1 LSILHG
7 ALPILPIRKLAVAT
21 LAVFDNLDLATRALP
36 ELVESGA
43 ATLELMD
50 STSLR
55 VGQSLPGVPDA
66 IMGFDVEQQAALL
79 VEYHADTEEEL
90 AGLRSAGQ
98 SLLDASA
105 LRAPAILSPDAKN
118 RQAAWKFRKGLY
130 ASVAGA
136 RVSGTTALLED
147 VVVPVETLAETC
159 DSLQE
164 LFTEYGYEDSVIFGH
179 AKDGNIHFMLTDR
192 FEGDV
197 ALNRYN
203 SFNDKMVQLILD
215 KDGNLKA
222 EHGTGR
228 AMAPFVRA
236 QYGDELYEV

>member
-1 LSILHG
+1 
-7 ALPILPIRKLAVAT
+7 A
-21 LAVFDNLDLATRALP
+21 
-36 ELVESGA
+36 
-43 ATLELMD
+43 
-50 STSLR
+50 
-55 VGQSLPGVPDA
+55 
-66 IMGFDVEQQAALL
+66 
-79 VEYHADTEEEL
+79 
-90 AGLRSAGQ
+90 
-98 SLLDASA
+98 A

-118 RQAAWKFRKGLY
+118 RQAAWKFRQGLY

-136 RVSGTTALLED
+136 RATGTTALLED

-159 DSLQE
+159 GSLQE

-179 AKDGNIHFMLTDR
+179 ATDGNIHFMLTDR
-192 FEGDV
+192 FEGDT

-236 QYGDELYEV
+236 QYG

>member
-1 LSILHG
+1 
-7 ALPILPIRKLAVAT
+7 
-21 LAVFDNLDLATRALP
+21 
-36 ELVESGA
+36 
-43 ATLELMD
+43 MD

-136 RVSGTTALLED
+136 PAFRVPPRCWKTSSSRLKI
-147 VVVPVETLAETC
+147 LAETC

-164 LFTEYGYEDSVIFGH
+164 LFHRVRLRGFGDLRPRQGRQHPLH
-179 AKDGNIHFMLTDR
+179 AHRPLRGRCGAEPLQLLQRQDG
-192 FEGDV
+192 
-197 ALNRYN
+197 AAY
-203 SFNDKMVQLILD
+203 QILD

-236 QYGDELYEV
+236 ASTAISSTRCTWN